1 MSNPLCK
8 QNEINRI
15 PLLTCLDYA
24 WNPAAYDP
32 SRSVGQAILHLADT
46 APQRTVLKDL
56 VEAYPG
62 MLIYGSGNTGFNAVQ
77 EQFTRISAM
86 PHSRLAATG
95 YIDQL
100 QQLSERLKQQFPE
113 HYQPE
118 KQTLDNDIQQL
129 RKKLATKYPEPA
141 NARKAGGLGS

>member
-1 MSNPLCK
+1 VDGYMSNPMCK

-24 WNPAAYDP
+24 WNPEAYDP
-32 SRSVGQAILHLADT
+32 SRSVGQAILYLADT
-46 APQRTVLKDL
+46 APQRGVLKDL

-62 MLIYGSGNTGFNAVQ
+62 MLIYGGRGTGFNAVQ

-86 PHSRLAATG
+86 PHSRQAALA
-95 YIDQL
+95 YIEHL
-100 QQLSERLKQQFPE
+100 QQLSDRLKQQFPG

-129 RKKLATKYPEPA
+129 KSRLTAKYKGEE
-141 NARKAGGLGS
+141 